1 MGKLTYDSHLTVEF
15 DDRLLAHLQVVIGMK
30 LRRGESFYFSWRD
43 DPKAGDG
50 RSTIWIQDSV
60 PLYYRYYGGKPPALN
75 RLWIE
80 ALLATA
86 NTATGLQIV
95 REPTGG
101 AHATEGDL

>member
-50 RSTIWIQDSV
+50 RSTIWIQDSM
-60 PLYYRYYGGKPPALN
+60 PLHYRYYGSKPPALN
-75 RLWIE
+75 RQWID

-86 NTATGLQIV
+86 NSATGLQIV
-95 REPTGG
+95 GEPTGAPG
-101 AHATEGDL
+101 ATEGDI